1 MDNIITTSTLSTLTT
16 LSTSSTSSTSLTI
29 NKFIPNEEQLLCI
42 KKVNSFISTNK
53 PFSKLLINGSAGTGK
68 TTIIISSIINIILEQ
83 ITINIVK
90 IKHLIVN
97 QNETLSEKAKANNIV
112 VDKFDFIKN
121 FIVSAPTNKAKD
133 VLVTKYNSYIEE
145 QLDIHLDTYLEIHI
159 KQNVI
164 DKNVI
169 NKQVIIQILNNRITF
184 LTVSQVLSISR
195 VINEVGVEE
204 FTKGNDK
211 KIIDKYNSED
221 YNDTTL
227 IVDECSMIDINTS
240 KLLSLIKCPIIY
252 IGDYCQLPPINE
264 ELSSVFS
271 DYTNN
276 DNNDNSNDSNC
287 FDNTNDNYITLKN
300 VERCKNNVTLVAN
313 ILRNKIYNTLS
324 HFNLL
329 EHKNIDIIT
338 YNKQFSK
345 WLESYIINI
354 KNKQKKLYVLDSVS
368 SNTDNTDNTITVQDK
383 TNTLLDTMI
392 LGWTNNC
399 CTFLNKKVRNL
410 LFDTIK
416 NINKKYII
424 KGDKLIIKTPYYK
437 YGKNIYSSTIM
448 YVLEAQITKFKP
460 FTFKEWCSFIIEDN
474 NLNDSKK
481 SKGKGKS
488 IDNSGLDSGLDSRLD
503 ININDILDTNTNNNN
518 NNDKSN
524 LKPIIK
530 HIIKPLN
537 KTPLS
542 ILDYFDK
549 MSSTNIVNMAMDN
562 NDIDNHTNTTQSNT
576 ESKTLELQHKEIENT
591 LKYRKLFYKI
601 HKYNDITSCDN
612 YNFTDELS
620 LNPEFNLL
628 IPNCELNKIKYLS
641 TSIMRYN
648 AYTKWHKAMSIKLF
662 GIPNDKICCKKCSF
676 FVNRFLSKI
685 KQNGNGNGN
694 GNSNSDSNDGSIRDN
709 ISNFIN
715 ATEALE
721 FDMYLCDLVTFK
733 ASGKCVSNN
742 IPIIDLSKQCNI
754 EALDRIRNIIKI
766 SNDVKITLSRQEE
779 FELKTI
785 NKAIGE
791 EEYNKHN
798 LKYISISQLFGH
810 YMSHV
815 ITSSYLEIDY
825 GYVLT
830 IHKSQGSTYDDV
842 YIEYN
847 NILSNNKEIEKDKLL
862 YTAITRSAN
871 KLHIYI

>member
-1 MDNIITTSTLSTLTT
+1 MNNIIIESLSLQK
-16 LSTSSTSSTSLTI
+16 I

-42 KKVNSFISTNK
+42 KKVNSFISINK
-53 PFSKLLINGSAGTGK
+53 SFSKLLINGSAGTGK

-83 ITINIVK
+83 IFINISK
-90 IKHLIVN
+90 IKNLIVN
-97 QNETLSEKAKANNIV
+97 SNETLSEKTKANNIV

-145 QLDIHLDTYLEIHI
+145 QLDTHLDTYLETYI

-169 NKQVIIQILNNRITF
+169 NKNVIIEILNNRIIF

-195 VINEVGVEE
+195 VINELGVEE

-221 YNDTTL
+221 YNNTTL
-227 IVDECSMIDINTS
+227 IIDECSMIDINTS
-240 KLLSLIKCPIIY
+240 NLLSLIKCPIIY

-264 ELSSVFS
+264 ALSSVFS
-271 DYTNN
+271 DYII
-276 DNNDNSNDSNC
+276 
-287 FDNTNDNYITLKN
+287 DNTNSLDNTNNNYITLKN

-313 ILRNKIYNTLS
+313 ILRNKIYNTIS
-324 HFNLL
+324 NFNLL

-354 KNKQKKLYVLDSVS
+354 KNKQKKLYVLDTVS
-368 SNTDNTDNTITVQDK
+368 SNASNASNASNSQDK

-399 CTFLNKKVRNL
+399 CTYLNKKVRNL
-410 LFDTIK
+410 LFDTVK
-416 NINKKYII
+416 NINKKHII

-437 YGKNIYSSTIM
+437 YGKHIYSSTIM
-448 YVLEAQITKFKP
+448 YVLEARITKFKP
-460 FTFKEWCSFIIEDN
+460 LTFKEWCSFIIEDN
-474 NLNDSKK
+474 NINDSKK

-488 IDNSGLDSGLDSRLD
+488 MEDSGLDSGLD
-503 ININDILDTNTNNNN
+503 ININDILDTNTETNTNTNSEN
-518 NNDKSN
+518 SKS
-524 LKPIIK
+524 KPIIK
-530 HIIKPLN
+530 PIIKPLN

-549 MSSTNIVNMAMDN
+549 ISSTSIGNI
-562 NDIDNHTNTTQSNT
+562 DIDNHTHTIQSIK
-576 ESKTLELQHKEIENT
+576 ESQILELQKQEIKNT
-591 LKYRKLFYKI
+591 LKYRNLFYKI
-601 HKYNDITSCDN
+601 HKYNDVTNSDN

-620 LNPEFNLL
+620 LNSSNNQL
-628 IPNCELNKIKYLS
+628 IPDCELNKIKYLS
-641 TSIMRYN
+641 TAIMRYN
-648 AYTKWHKAMSIKLF
+648 AYDKWHKAMSIKLF

-676 FVNRFLSKI
+676 FVNRFLNKI
-685 KQNGNGNGN
+685 KQNDNG
-694 GNSNSDSNDGSIRDN
+694 DSGGDSIRDN
-709 ISNFIN
+709 INNFIS

-733 ASGKCVSNN
+733 ASGKCVSSN

-754 EALDRIRNIIKI
+754 EALDRIRNIIKT

-791 EEYNKHN
+791 EDYNKHN

-815 ITSSYLEIDY
+815 ITSSYLEVDY